1 MTTAKYSEE
10 AIEEA
15 RANWLEK
22 LENPNRVDYLASLEA
37 LMAMLQNS
45 KEVKSVA
52 FKKYQKVEGLNNTPT
67 ISRRSKRRSRRK

>member
-1 MTTAKYSEE
+1 MTTAYSEE

-22 LENPNRVDYLASLEA
+22 LENPDRVDYLASLEA
-37 LMAMLQNS
+37 LIAMLQNS

-52 FKKYQKVEGLNNTPT
+52 FKKYQKVEGLDSSPI